1 MRIILFSLIFCM
13 AFIACQDD
21 DNTTTTDYAGS
32 VSKRI
37 KRITGENS
45 VWGKYRLEFTYESDG
60 SLREAWRLDA
70 ETGDTTGVITVAYDL
85 GTYLLSI
92 TDYVSS
98 LNPESL
104 PELQEQYPDTWKD
117 TLKASLTEQL
127 LCSVE
132 QKEDRIIKTIN
143 RPRQYNGSYNVAYVK
158 ISSTTQ
164 FLEEEGGHP
173 TVIRC
178 IDQKYGSGEQN
189 NAVAERVV
197 SKYDFVYDGGDLT
210 TGIHYF
216 PDTYSETSWTKV
228 GDISFSTY
236 SGVVTAVDS
245 DTYKMRR
252 SGNKVVV
259 AEPGKTLTYE
269 LDSEGC
275 AVSLQGSDGETATF
289 EYESGSGNFYQL
301 FTTPLEQVLGKVW
314 IR

>member
-21 DNTTTTDYAGS
+21 DNTTTTGYAGS

-164 FLEEEGGHP
+164 FLEEEDGHP
-173 TVIRC
+173 TVVRC
-178 IDQKYGSGEQN
+178 IDREYGSGQAN
-189 NAVAERVV
+189 TSYDRIV
-197 SKYDFVYDGGDLT
+197 SKYEFTYDGGNLT
-210 TGIHYF
+210 AGIHYL
-216 PDTYSETSWTKV
+216 PDTYSETSWTSA

-236 SGVVTAVDS
+236 SGIVTAVDS

-275 AVSLQGSDGETATF
+275 AVSLQTSDGETATF